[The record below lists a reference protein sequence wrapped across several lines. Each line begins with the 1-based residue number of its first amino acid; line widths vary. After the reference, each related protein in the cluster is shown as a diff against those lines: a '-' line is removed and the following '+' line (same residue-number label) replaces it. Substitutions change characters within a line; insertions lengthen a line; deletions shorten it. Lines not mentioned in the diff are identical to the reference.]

1 MDGFKDGLYEKVI
14 SQRLGQRLQEA
25 LDQKKIWATI
35 SDKVDPQEAVGYL
48 SDYIRKLVH
57 LCLKDLADQNGES
70 LLQQELALTNGLIRC
85 LSEKLPA
92 LGTDNQ
98 VNREDFLLLELQH
111 RINQIQEVHRPRP
124 ATSFILSSQVYN
136 ILISH
141 IDLAIIHLTV
151 RSNNKIGWHL
161 GSL

>member
-111 RINQIQEVHRPRP
+111 RINQIQEVHRPHFSLPTVKRIFP
-124 ATSFILSSQVYN
+124 WYRNSAEKLLPVTESIFWFLSSNFPV
-136 ILISH
+136 LP
-141 IDLAIIHLTV
+141 
-151 RSNNKIGWHL
+151 
-161 GSL
+161 

>member
-1 MDGFKDGLYEKVI
+1 MDEFKDGLYEKVI

-70 LLQQELALTNGLIRC
+70 LL
-85 LSEKLPA
+85 
-92 LGTDNQ
+92 
-98 VNREDFLLLELQH
+98 
-111 RINQIQEVHRPRP
+111 
-124 ATSFILSSQVYN
+124 
-136 ILISH
+136 
-141 IDLAIIHLTV
+141 
-151 RSNNKIGWHL
+151 
-161 GSL
+161 